1 MILFW
6 ILCQINFIAL
16 TLNENITQILDII
29 KDSAGN
35 QHYNTYDKQNEIIL
49 LLDYLEIEPN
59 EECRNEFSK
68 LYEKLVKKTKNKINK
83 YVEKTKEYQ
92 ENQKLFEGKL
102 AESEQ
107 KDALLESIKEIRK
120 EEQSLFKDL
129 IHSSNDFVDYLKKCE
144 TLFTDHLQ
152 FLRFGNEK
160 IILLKEEAIKK
171 IKIIDQIWK
180 NKINHHTKDEY
191 FKLKQEILIQAQ
203 QCWDEFKSTIDDD
216 KSNKSIDLSNFNDC
230 FYNKVDKI
238 MTNQLRRTI
247 NPEKLY
253 DFLIDYFSKG
263 LEDIFLQL
271 KNLTTLKY
279 FEIDRTIELD
289 EQTFLKVTGGY
300 FETVTNS
307 FNGIFSDTSNL
318 ILRLYNESF
327 LSKSEETSD
336 NSISTVIE
344 KMNTLNKFLM
354 EIRNK
359 PTFLVVKLER
369 VRQLLNKL
377 KKEVST
383 RLGSA
388 FIEEKDLLPAFKNKE
403 LQKYLHLSFS
413 KEFSSAEK
421 IIYFLFNNE
430 IGETE
435 FPSFKYSFDELRSAI
450 ARYEYYLTCP
460 FLLSEDKES
469 LFTPERG
476 VGRYCRDV
484 FGCEEKGDCSFGICS
499 EEAESF
505 PLILW
510 KKSEPVSTEEQFI
523 PQKPSTLSNKIPFK
537 VFAIVLVVL
546 LGLSLIIIRCRK
558 SKTSKSCR
566 KRKFA
571 NKSAKKGEKT

>member
-1 MILFW
+1 MILFS
-6 ILCQINFIAL
+6 ILCRINFIAL

-29 KDSAGN
+29 KDSTGN

-49 LLDYLEIEPN
+49 LLDYLEIEAN
-59 EECRNEFSK
+59 EECRNRFSN
-68 LYEKLVKKTKNKINK
+68 LYENLVKETKNKINK
-83 YVEKTKEYQ
+83 YIEKTKKYEK
-92 ENQKLFEGKL
+92 NQKLFEEKL

-107 KDALLESIKEIRK
+107 KEVPLKSLKEIRNDKHYLFIYLIRNANHFFYFFK
-120 EEQSLFKDL
+120 E
-129 IHSSNDFVDYLKKCE
+129 CE

-160 IILLKEEAIKK
+160 IMFLKEEAIKQ
-171 IKIIDQIWK
+171 IEIIDQNWK
-180 NKINHHTKDEY
+180 STISYFTKDEN
-191 FKLKQEILIQAQ
+191 FKLKQEILNKAQ
-203 QCWDEFKSTIDDD
+203 KCWDKFKSTIDN
-216 KSNKSIDLSNFNDC
+216 KSNKSIDLFNFNWC
-230 FYNKVDKI
+230 FYNKVDTI
-238 MTNQLRRTI
+238 MTNQMAEPMHLDNIYDLLI
-247 NPEKLY
+247 NFFQEMN
-253 DFLIDYFSKG
+253 IG
-263 LEDIFLQL
+263 DIFLQL
-271 KNLTTLKY
+271 KNLTILKD
-279 FEIDRTIELD
+279 FEIDRLIEFD
-289 EQTFLKVTGGY
+289 EQIFLKVTADY

-307 FNGIFSDTSNL
+307 ASEISYL
-318 ILRLYNESF
+318 HEVLYNRQF
-327 LSKSEETSD
+327 LFKSD
-336 NSISTVIE
+336 NSILTVIE

-383 RLGSA
+383 RLGPA

-413 KEFSSAEK
+413 KEFSLAENN
-421 IIYFLFNNE
+421 IYLLSNNNE
-430 IGETE
+430 IDETE
-435 FPSFKYSFDELRSAI
+435 ISSFKYSFDELRSAI
-450 ARYEYYLTCP
+450 ARYEYYLTFP

-510 KKSEPVSTEEQFI
+510 KKAEPVSTEEQFI
-523 PQKPSTLSNKIPFK
+523 PQKPSTISNKIPFK